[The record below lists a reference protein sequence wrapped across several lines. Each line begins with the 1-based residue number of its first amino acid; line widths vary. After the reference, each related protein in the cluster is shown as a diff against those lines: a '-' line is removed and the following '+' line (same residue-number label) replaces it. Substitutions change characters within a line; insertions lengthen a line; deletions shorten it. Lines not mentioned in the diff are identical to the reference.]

1 MKQSVNQSVIKCTI
15 LPFVLS
21 QKWNEIIIMTQ
32 TLIADNKLEQKVEI
46 KKDEVKIKFCGLEQ
60 IFVFSD

>member
-32 TLIADNKLEQKVEI
+32 TLIADNKLEQKVKI
-46 KKDEVKIKFCGLEQ
+46 KKDE
-60 IFVFSD
+60 S